1 LDVGVQPGELVSQA
15 LTVKVDVEETA
26 AYLLLG

>member
-1 LDVGVQPGELVSQA
+1 LDVGVQSGKLVSQA
-15 LTVKVDVEETA
+15 LAVKVDVEETA